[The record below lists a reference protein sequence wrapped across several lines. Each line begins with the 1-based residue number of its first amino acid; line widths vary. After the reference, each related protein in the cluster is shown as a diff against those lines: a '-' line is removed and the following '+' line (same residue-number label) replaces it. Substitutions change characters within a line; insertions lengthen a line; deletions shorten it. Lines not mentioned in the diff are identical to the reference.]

1 MTKSGLHLRSM
12 SDRPVPSPSLAA
24 SHAPVRWAMALSTA
38 VLRTER
44 AALTVLM
51 GLLVLLILL
60 NVVTRYSGTPIY
72 WVDEAAVF
80 TMVWLTFVGA
90 SVMTRLRMDFA
101 VGLVSDQLPPGG
113 AKVLKVIA
121 TLGVLVFALALV
133 WMCWVWMD
141 PRGIAAAGFN
151 AKDYAEASF
160 NFIYT
165 ERTQTLEWPTWVL
178 QLILPIFSLTLT
190 VHAFA
195 NLLEELE
202 ASPRLVHPGFDVVS
216 ADAVN

>member
-1 MTKSGLHLRSM
+1 M

-38 VLRTER
+38 VLRAER

-80 TMVWLTFVGA
+80 TMVWLAFVGA

-101 VGLVSDQLPPGG
+101 VGLVSDHLPPGG

>member
-1 MTKSGLHLRSM
+1 M
-12 SDRPVPSPSLAA
+12 SDRILPPAPLPAPR
-24 SHAPVRWAMALSTA
+24 APVRWAIALSSALLRFERGVLTA
-38 VLRTER
+38 
-44 AALTVLM
+44 LM
-51 GLLVLLILL
+51 TLLVLLILL
-60 NVVTRYSGTPIY
+60 NVVTRYSGIPIY

-101 VGLVSDQLPPGG
+101 VGLVSDQLPPRG
-113 AKVLKVIA
+113 AKAMKVLA
-121 TLGVLVFALALV
+121 TFGVLVFALALV

-160 NFIYT
+160 NFLYT
-165 ERTQTLEWPTWVL
+165 EHTQTLEWPTWVI
-178 QLILPIFSLTLT
+178 QLILPIFSLSLT
-190 VHAFA
+190 VHAIA
-195 NLLEELE
+195 NLFEELE
-202 ASPRLVHPGFDVVS
+202 VCPRIVHPGFDVVS

>member
-1 MTKSGLHLRSM
+1 M

-51 GLLVLLILL
+51 GLLALLILL

>member
-1 MTKSGLHLRSM
+1 M
-12 SDRPVPSPSLAA
+12 SDRHVPSSSLEA

-38 VLRTER
+38 VLRAER

-51 GLLVLLILL
+51 SLLVLLILL
-60 NVVTRYSGTPIY
+60 NVVTRYSGIPIY

-113 AKVLKVIA
+113 AKALKVIA
-121 TLGVLVFALALV
+121 TFGVLVFALALV

-165 ERTQTLEWPTWVL
+165 EHTQTLEWPTWVL

-202 ASPRLVHPGFDVVS
+202 ASPRVVHPGFDVVS

>member
-1 MTKSGLHLRSM
+1 M

-101 VGLVSDQLPPGG
+101 VGLVSDHLPPGG

-121 TLGVLVFALALV
+121 TVGVLVFALALV

-216 ADAVN
+216 ADGVN

>member
-1 MTKSGLHLRSM
+1 M

-38 VLRTER
+38 VLRVER

-133 WMCWVWMD
+133 WMCWLWMD

>member
-1 MTKSGLHLRSM
+1 M

-101 VGLVSDQLPPGG
+101 VGLVSDHLPPGG

-133 WMCWVWMD
+133 WMRWLWMD

>member
-1 MTKSGLHLRSM
+1 M

-60 NVVTRYSGTPIY
+60 NVVTRYFGTPIY

-101 VGLVSDQLPPGG
+101 VGLVSDHLPPGG

-133 WMCWVWMD
+133 WMCWLWMD

>member
-1 MTKSGLHLRSM
+1 M

-51 GLLVLLILL
+51 ALLVLLILL

-113 AKVLKVIA
+113 AKALKVIA
-121 TLGVLVFALALV
+121 TLGVLLFALALV

-165 ERTQTLEWPTWVL
+165 EHTQTLEWPTWVL
-178 QLILPIFSLTLT
+178 QLILPLFSLTLT

>member
-1 MTKSGLHLRSM
+1 M

-133 WMCWVWMD
+133 WMCWLWMD

-165 ERTQTLEWPTWVL
+165 ERTQTLEWPTCVL

>member
-1 MTKSGLHLRSM
+1 M

-38 VLRTER
+38 VLRVER

-101 VGLVSDQLPPGG
+101 VGLVSDHLPPGG

-178 QLILPIFSLTLT
+178 QLILPIFLLTLT

>member
-1 MTKSGLHLRSM
+1 M
-12 SDRPVPSPSLAA
+12 SDRPLPSPSLAA

-38 VLRTER
+38 VLRAER

-101 VGLVSDQLPPGG
+101 VGLVSDHLPPGG

-121 TLGVLVFALALV
+121 TLSVLVFALALV
-133 WMCWVWMD
+133 WMCWLWMD

>member
-1 MTKSGLHLRSM
+1 M

-38 VLRTER
+38 VLRAER
-44 AALTVLM
+44 ATLTVLM

-101 VGLVSDQLPPGG
+101 VGLVSDHLPPGG

-121 TLGVLVFALALV
+121 TVGVLVFALALV

-178 QLILPIFSLTLT
+178 QLILPIFSLTLA
-190 VHAFA
+190 VHVFA

>member
-1 MTKSGLHLRSM
+1 M
-12 SDRPVPSPSLAA
+12 SDRLLPPAPLSTPRG
-24 SHAPVRWAMALSTA
+24 PVRWAIALSSA
-38 VLRTER
+38 LLRFER
-44 AALTVLM
+44 GALTALM
-51 GLLVLLILL
+51 TLLVLLILL
-60 NVVTRYSGTPIY
+60 NVVTRYSGIPIY
-72 WVDEAAVF
+72 WIDEAAVF

-101 VGLVSDQLPPGG
+101 VGLVSDQLPPRG
-113 AKVLKVIA
+113 AKAMKVLA
-121 TLGVLVFALALV
+121 TFGVLVFALALV

-165 ERTQTLEWPTWVL
+165 EHTQTLEWPTWVI
-178 QLILPIFSLTLT
+178 QLILPIFSLSLT
-190 VHAFA
+190 VHAIA
-195 NLLEELE
+195 NLFEELE
-202 ASPRLVHPGFDVVS
+202 VCPRIVHPGFDVVS

>member
-1 MTKSGLHLRSM
+1 M

-38 VLRTER
+38 VLRAER

-101 VGLVSDQLPPGG
+101 VGLVSDHLPPGG

-178 QLILPIFSLTLT
+178 QLILPIFSLTLS

>member
-1 MTKSGLHLRSM
+1 M

-121 TLGVLVFALALV
+121 ALGVLVFALALV

>member
-1 MTKSGLHLRSM
+1 M
-12 SDRPVPSPSLAA
+12 PSSHSPTPPPAA
-24 SHAPVRWAMALSTA
+24 TPRAPGHWVLALSSHILRA
-38 VLRTER
+38 ERQVLTG
-44 AALTVLM
+44 LM
-51 GLLVLLILL
+51 TLLVLLILL

-101 VGLVSDQLPPGG
+101 VGLVSDHLPPGG

-121 TLGVLVFALALV
+121 TLGVLVLALALV

>member
-1 MTKSGLHLRSM
+1 M

-101 VGLVSDQLPPGG
+101 VGLVSDHLPRGG

-151 AKDYAEASF
+151 AKDYVEASF

>member
-1 MTKSGLHLRSM
+1 M

-190 VHAFA
+190 VHVFA

>member
-1 MTKSGLHLRSM
+1 M

-101 VGLVSDQLPPGG
+101 VGLVSDHLPPGG

-190 VHAFA
+190 VHVFA

>member
-1 MTKSGLHLRSM
+1 M
-12 SDRPVPSPSLAA
+12 SDRHVPSSSLEA

-38 VLRTER
+38 VLRAER

-51 GLLVLLILL
+51 SLLVLLILL
-60 NVVTRYSGTPIY
+60 NVVTRYSGIPIY

-113 AKVLKVIA
+113 AKALKVIA
-121 TLGVLVFALALV
+121 TFGVLVFALALV

-151 AKDYAEASF
+151 AKDYAETSF

-165 ERTQTLEWPTWVL
+165 EHTQTLEWPTWVL

-202 ASPRLVHPGFDVVS
+202 ASPRVVHPGFDVVS

>member
-1 MTKSGLHLRSM
+1 M

-38 VLRTER
+38 VLRTKR

-101 VGLVSDQLPPGG
+101 VGLVSDHLPPGG

-121 TLGVLVFALALV
+121 TLSVLVFALALV
-133 WMCWVWMD
+133 WMCWLWMD

>member
-1 MTKSGLHLRSM
+1 M

-44 AALTVLM
+44 AALAVLM

-101 VGLVSDQLPPGG
+101 VGLVSDHLPPGG

>member
-1 MTKSGLHLRSM
+1 M

-101 VGLVSDQLPPGG
+101 VGLVSDHLPPGG

-202 ASPRLVHPGFDVVS
+202 ASPRLVHPGF
-216 ADAVN
+216 

>member
-1 MTKSGLHLRSM
+1 
-12 SDRPVPSPSLAA
+12 
-24 SHAPVRWAMALSTA
+24 
-38 VLRTER
+38 
-44 AALTVLM
+44 
-51 GLLVLLILL
+51 
-60 NVVTRYSGTPIY
+60 
-72 WVDEAAVF
+72 
-80 TMVWLTFVGA
+80 
-90 SVMTRLRMDFA
+90 MTRLRMDFA
-101 VGLVSDQLPPGG
+101 VGLVSYHLPRGG